1 MTSPLFAHLCRQLLP
16 LDQSVTQAHSLMGQA
31 AVLILLS
38 ESLEPCLLYTKRAVH
53 MRQHASEVCF
63 PGGMW
68 EPGDE
73 NLIATALRETWE
85 EIGLP
90 PDAVSLLGMLEP
102 SQTLAGTRVTPF
114 VASFDAGYPLTPNPE
129 ELESIFTIPLRRF
142 EEGIHV
148 GMKQFE
154 RAGRLYQVPI
164 YQDQGYEIWGFTAA
178 VTARL
183 LAHLRD

>member
-16 LDQSVTQAHSLMGQA
+16 LDQSVAQAHSLVGQA
-31 AVLILLS
+31 AVLILIS
-38 ESLEPCLLYTKRAVH
+38 ESLEPRLLYTKRAIH
-53 MRQHASEVCF
+53 LRQHAGEVCF

-73 NLIATALRETWE
+73 NLSVTALRETRE

-90 PDAVSLLGMLEP
+90 PDAVRLLGMLEP

-114 VASFDAGYPLTPNPE
+114 VASFNADYPLSPNPE
-129 ELESIFTIPLRRF
+129 ELESIFTSPLRRF
-142 EEGIHV
+142 EEGIQI

-154 RAGRLYQVPI
+154 RAGRHYQVPVF
-164 YQDQGYEIWGFTAA
+164 QDQGYEIWGFTAA

-183 LAHLRD
+183 LTHLRD

>member
-1 MTSPLFAHLCRQLLP
+1 MTSPLFAHLCRRLLP
-16 LDQSVTQAHSLMGQA
+16 PDRSVTQTHSLVGQA

-53 MRQHASEVCF
+53 LRQHAGEVCF

-73 NLIATALRETWE
+73 NLSATALRETWE

-90 PDAVSLLGMLEP
+90 SGAVRLLGMLEP

-114 VASFDAGYPLTPNPE
+114 VASFDADYPLSPNPE
-129 ELESIFTIPLRRF
+129 ELESIFTIPLSRF
-142 EEGIHV
+142 EGMQV
-148 GMKQFE
+148 GVKQFE
-154 RAGRLYQVPI
+154 RAGRRYQVPI

-183 LAHLRD
+183 LAHLSD